1 MCSFRGSYANRGNET
16 ELSSS
21 DVLAGLESPA
31 GTGRLRRRRR
41 NRPAADRREIGTID
55 VLDKTSMI
63 PAVGAHIPNFFVG
76 TFDFS
81 KALFYNEI
89 KGGRIT

>member
-1 MCSFRGSYANRGNET
+1 MPYGAIVHNVSVIFSPQKRMCSFRGSYANRGNET

-55 VLDKTSMI
+55 TKR
-63 PAVGAHIPNFFVG
+63 PGPRKGARA
-76 TFDFS
+76 S
-81 KALFYNEI
+81 WCECS
-89 KGGRIT
+89 

>member
-1 MCSFRGSYANRGNET
+1 MGRRKGTLIVSKS
-16 ELSSS
+16 
-21 DVLAGLESPA
+21 ESLYGA
-31 GTGRLRRRRR
+31 SVH
-41 NRPAADRREIGTID
+41 N

-81 KALFYNEI
+81 KALFYNDL
-89 KGGRIT
+89 KGGRMT